1 MICNSINLF
10 LAPFPLRE
18 RALSFWGHA
27 GGPKIGAPC
36 SGRRRGSCDVHP
48 LYTPATSDTNVPL
61 QPLRHLLTHRL
72 TGVKPILWGLAPLLI
87 TAGGAQARAESLSLQ
102 QVLERG
108 MPASIEL
115 EVGRRTIA
123 RDEALVSLAATARLP
138 QLSALGMGSF
148 TQVGTSVG
156 LITNLPTLGDISLGL
171 QQNGYAVLQNSFGN
185 AGLLFDVN
193 LLPLRQNA
201 ELAASR
207 AVLESSR
214 AEQRERRRQKRF
226 ELVSA
231 YRRLQLDQALVPV
244 WQEALQAS
252 SALERDAEAI
262 ERRGLAARIDVLR
275 ARVLRAQDSQGLAQ
289 AEGAMESSRQQL
301 ASLLALPLDQ
311 APLAADPIR
320 ALPAWPLPLPQTLE
334 QALQD
339 RPLLASLQSQQ
350 QAQGQQARAARLALL
365 PSISLVLGGGL
376 SGNNLAVPV
385 LDQGGSLSGGPANLP
400 LPQLRQSAEASGSFY
415 NWGAAL
421 LVRQPLYDGGRAG
434 SAARVAER
442 QRALLEADEALAR
455 QRIRDDVSRAWSS
468 LTATAAAVAA
478 GQEAVQA
485 GERALRDAQL
495 RYRAMVEPLTEVLLV
510 QRDLQAARASL
521 LTALTRQALDR
532 ALLERETGL
541 TEEEPT
547 SMAAESTEAQRV
559 APPPGGARAA
569 SR

>member
-1 MICNSINLF
+1 MPAEFQPPARS
-10 LAPFPLRE
+10 
-18 RALSFWGHA
+18 
-27 GGPKIGAPC
+27 
-36 SGRRRGSCDVHP
+36 SGRHAV
-48 LYTPATSDTNVPL
+48 
-61 QPLRHLLTHRL
+61 
-72 TGVKPILWGLAPLLI
+72 APLALILI
-87 TAGGAQARAESLSLQ
+87 TLVSTPARAESLSLE
-102 QVLERG
+102 QVLARG
-108 MPASIEL
+108 MPASAAL
-115 EVGRRTIA
+115 EVSRRRIA
-123 RDEALVSLAATARLP
+123 RDEALVKLAAAARLP
-138 QLSALGMGSF
+138 QLSAVGLASY

-207 AVLESSR
+207 AVLEGSR
-214 AEQRERRRQKRF
+214 AEQRERARQTRF

-231 YRRLQLDQALVPV
+231 YRQLQLHQALVPV
-244 WQEALQAS
+244 WQEALRAS
-252 SALERDAEAI
+252 SALERDAAAI

-289 AEGAMESSRQQL
+289 AQGALESSRQQL
-301 ASLLALPLDQ
+301 ASLLGLPPDQ
-311 APLAADPIR
+311 APLAADPIE
-320 ALPAWPLPLPQTLE
+320 AQPAWPLPLVQTLE
-334 QALQD
+334 RALKD
-339 RPLLASLQSQQ
+339 RPLLSAL
-350 QAQGQQARAARLALL
+350 QAQQRAQSQQARAARLTLL
-365 PSISLVLGGGL
+365 PSLNLVLGGGL
-376 SGNNLAVPV
+376 SANNLAVPV
-385 LDQGGSLSGGPANLP
+385 LNQGGSLSAGAGGLP

-421 LVRQPLYDGGRAG
+421 LVRQPLYDGERAD

-442 QRALLEADEALAR
+442 QRALLEADEDLAR
-455 QRIRDDVSRAWSS
+455 RQIREDVSRAWSN
-468 LTATAAAVAA
+468 LPATAATVTA

-510 QRDLQAARASL
+510 QRDLQVARASL

-541 TEEEPT
+541 GEGEPE
-547 SMAAESTEAQRV
+547 AAPATTV
-559 APPPGGARAA
+559 APAPAAQPRARHQQSSGG
-569 SR
+569 

>member
-1 MICNSINLF
+1 MRQLQC
-10 LAPFPLRE
+10 PP
-18 RALSFWGHA
+18 
-27 GGPKIGAPC
+27 P
-36 SGRRRGSCDVHP
+36 
-48 LYTPATSDTNVPL
+48 YTPATSVNTVLL
-61 QPLRHLLTHRL
+61 QPLRSLLTHRL
-72 TGVKPILWGLAPLLI
+72 TGVKPILWRLALLLI
-87 TAGGAQARAESLSLQ
+87 AAGGPPARAESLSLQ
-102 QVLERG
+102 RVLELG
-108 MPASIEL
+108 MPASVDL
-115 EVGRRTIA
+115 NVGRRTIA
-123 RDEALVSLAATARLP
+123 RDEALVSLAAAARLP
-138 QLSALGMGSF
+138 QLSAIGMGSF

-156 LITNLPTLGDISLGL
+156 LVTNLPTLGDISLGL
-171 QQNGYAVLQNSFGN
+171 QQNGYALLQNSFAN

-207 AVLESSR
+207 AVLDSSR
-214 AEQRERRRQKRF
+214 AEQRERERQTRF

-231 YRRLQLDQALVPV
+231 YRQLQLHQALVPV
-244 WQEALQAS
+244 WQEALKAS

-275 ARVLRAQDSQGLAQ
+275 ARVLRAQDSQGLAEAQ
-289 AEGAMESSRQQL
+289 GAMESSRQQL
-301 ASLLALPLDQ
+301 ASLLSRPLEQ
-311 APLAADPIR
+311 APLAADPIQ
-320 ALPAWPLPLPQTLE
+320 ALPAWPLPLSQTLDR
-334 QALQD
+334 ALQN
-339 RPLLASLQSQQ
+339 RPLLASLQAQQ
-350 QAQGQQARAARLALL
+350 RAQGEQARAARLALL
-365 PSISLVLGGGL
+365 PSLSLVVGGGL

-385 LDQGGSLSGGPANLP
+385 LNQGGALNGGPASLP
-400 LPQLRQSAEASGSFY
+400 LPELRQSAEASGSFY

-442 QRALLEADEALAR
+442 QRALLEADEERAR
-455 QRIRDDVSRAWSS
+455 RRIREDVSRAWSS

-532 ALLERETGL
+532 AVLEREAGL
-541 TEEEPT
+541 LEELPRALA
-547 SMAAESTEAQRV
+547 SAAPSGQ
-559 APPPGGARAA
+559 PPPPAGSGEMRMVP
-569 SR
+569 

>member
-1 MICNSINLF
+1 MPAEFQTSARSGGRHAVAP
-10 LAPFPLRE
+10 LALILITL
-18 RALSFWGHA
+18 AS
-27 GGPKIGAPC
+27 
-36 SGRRRGSCDVHP
+36 
-48 LYTPATSDTNVPL
+48 TPA
-61 QPLRHLLTHRL
+61 R
-72 TGVKPILWGLAPLLI
+72 
-87 TAGGAQARAESLSLQ
+87 AQSLSLE
-102 QVLERG
+102 QVLARG
-108 MPASIEL
+108 MPASAAL
-115 EVGRRTIA
+115 EVSRRRIA
-123 RDEALVSLAATARLP
+123 RDEALVKLAAAARLP
-138 QLSALGMGSF
+138 QLSAVGLASY

-201 ELAASR
+201 ELTASR
-207 AVLESSR
+207 AVLEGSR
-214 AEQRERRRQKRF
+214 AEQRERARQTRF

-231 YRRLQLDQALVPV
+231 YRQLQLHQALVPV

-252 SALERDAEAI
+252 SALERDAAAI

-289 AEGAMESSRQQL
+289 AQGALEGSRQQL
-301 ASLLALPLDQ
+301 ASLLGLPPDQ
-311 APLAADPIR
+311 APLASDPIE
-320 ALPAWPLPLPQTLE
+320 AQPAWPLPLEQTLE
-334 QALQD
+334 RALKD
-339 RPLLASLQSQQ
+339 RPLLSAL
-350 QAQGQQARAARLALL
+350 QAQQRAQSQQARAARLTLL
-365 PSISLVLGGGL
+365 PSLNLVLGGGL
-376 SGNNLAVPV
+376 SANNLAVPV
-385 LDQGGSLSGGPANLP
+385 LNQGGSLSAGPGSLP

-421 LVRQPLYDGGRAG
+421 LVRQPLYDGGRAD

-442 QRALLEADEALAR
+442 QRALLEADEDLAR
-455 QRIRDDVSRAWSS
+455 RQIREEVSRAWSN
-468 LTATAAAVAA
+468 LPATAATVTA

-510 QRDLQAARASL
+510 QRDLQVARASL

-541 TEEEPT
+541 GEGELE
-547 SMAAESTEAQRV
+547 AAPATTV
-559 APPPGGARAA
+559 APAPAAQARARRQQ
-569 SR
+569 SSGG

>member
-1 MICNSINLF
+1 M
-10 LAPFPLRE
+10 
-18 RALSFWGHA
+18 
-27 GGPKIGAPC
+27 
-36 SGRRRGSCDVHP
+36 
-48 LYTPATSDTNVPL
+48 PL
-61 QPLRHLLTHRL
+61 QPLRSLLPHRL
-72 TGVKPILWGLAPLLI
+72 TGVKPFLWRLTLLLI
-87 TAGGAQARAESLSLQ
+87 AAGGPPARAESLSLQ
-102 QVLERG
+102 QVLELG

-115 EVGRRTIA
+115 DVGRRTIA
-123 RDEALVSLAATARLP
+123 RDEALVSLASSARLP
-138 QLSALGMGSF
+138 QLTAIGMGSY

-171 QQNGYAVLQNSFGN
+171 QQSGYAVLQNSFAN

-214 AEQRERRRQKRF
+214 AEQRERQRQTRF
-226 ELVSA
+226 ELVST
-231 YRRLQLDQALVPV
+231 YRQLQLHQALIPV

-289 AEGAMESSRQQL
+289 AQGALESSRQQL
-301 ASLLALPLDQ
+301 ASLLALPLEQ

-320 ALPAWPLPLPQTLE
+320 ALPTWPLPLPQTLDL
-334 QALQD
+334 ALQN
-339 RPLLASLQSQQ
+339 RPLLASLQAQQ
-350 QAQGQQARAARLALL
+350 RAQGQQARAARLALL
-365 PSISLVLGGGL
+365 PSLSLVVGGGL

-385 LDQGGSLSGGPANLP
+385 LNQGGSLNGGPANLP
-400 LPQLRQSAEASGSFY
+400 LPELRQSAEASGSFY

-442 QRALLEADEALAR
+442 QRDLLEADEDLAR
-455 QRIRDDVSRAWSS
+455 RRIRDDVSRAWSS
-468 LTATAAAVAA
+468 LSATAAAVTA

-541 TEEEPT
+541 TEGDPP
-547 SMAAESTEAQRV
+547 SMTA
-559 APPPGGARAA
+559 APPEALPVARPPGRERAP